1 MKRTFLFCVG
11 IIFSLQLQ
19 AQEILKIS
27 REEAE
32 TMFLQNN
39 LLLISEQL
47 NIESQKAEVI
57 QAKLWPNPEF
67 SVSEINLWA
76 NRRQT
81 GGQEVSPPFWNNF
94 GQNQQI
100 AFELEQLVQTAGK
113 RKKLIALEQVDVSK
127 AEQYFE
133 ELLRE
138 LKLELRN
145 QLTELQYIQHSIKV
159 HQYLIESISKLTNA
173 YKNQLDQGNISKAEY
188 IRLKAQELE
197 INREIF
203 ELTRQSNEAQKELK
217 LLLRTNPLASIE
229 ITNDGFVKET
239 QAYKSLFI
247 EKVIESAKENRPG
260 YKLAL
265 LEEEYSNKL
274 LTFERAQRVPDLTFG
289 VNYDRNGNTML
300 DFVGVGVSFDLPFFN
315 RNKGGIKKAQISIE
329 GAKVQKEQIALTI
342 ENEVFLSY
350 LSLQQAIDFIH
361 KIEADYE
368 TDLDILLDSY
378 TKNFASR
385 NVSLLEYFD
394 FMDAYLNNKKIIL
407 EAQKELNQKVEE
419 LNYSLGRDF
428 IINNH

>member
-1 MKRTFLFCVG
+1 MKHIILCCVCIAFG
-11 IIFSLQLQ
+11 LQLQ
-19 AQEILKIS
+19 AQETLKIS

-39 LLLISEQL
+39 LLLIAEKL
-47 NIESQKAEVI
+47 HIESQKAEVI

-67 SVSEINLWA
+67 SISEINLW
-76 NRRQT
+76 RTT
-81 GGQEVSPPFWNNF
+81 GVEPSPPFWGNF

-159 HQYLIESISKLTNA
+159 HQYLIESISKLTNV

-203 ELTRQSNEAQKELK
+203 ELTRQSNEAKKELK
-217 LLLRTNPLASIE
+217 LLLLTNPLASIE

-247 EKVIESAKENRPG
+247 EQVIESAKENRPG

-289 VNYDRNGNTML
+289 VNYDRNGNTTL

-329 GAKVQKEQIALTI
+329 GAKVQR
-342 ENEVFLSY
+342 S
-350 LSLQQAIDFIH
+350 
-361 KIEADYE
+361 
-368 TDLDILLDSY
+368 
-378 TKNFASR
+378 
-385 NVSLLEYFD
+385 
-394 FMDAYLNNKKIIL
+394 
-407 EAQKELNQKVEE
+407 EE
-419 LNYSLGRDF
+419 RRVGKGS
-428 IINNH
+428 